1 MAASDIP
8 SVLRGGNN
16 RPVLHINLHGGVT
29 MAKTITSRPSIFGW
43 TNHYDEHGKKI
54 GESRPSIFGGVNH
67 YDASGKKVG
76 HSYPGIISDEVHYDT
91 HGHRVGHSMTGIT
104 GYKNHYDEH
113 GHKIGYT
120 RDNLFF
126 GETTKLKDKR

>member
-1 MAASDIP
+1 
-8 SVLRGGNN
+8 
-16 RPVLHINLHGGVT
+16 

-76 HSYPGIISDEVHYDT
+76 HSYPGIISDEVHY
-91 HGHRVGHSMTGIT
+91 HANKCIS
-104 GYKNHYDEH
+104 
-113 GHKIGYT
+113 IGAVVIAISFWRKT
-120 RDNLFF
+120 ADVCC
-126 GETTKLKDKR
+126 LKRRLILSNC